1 MKDEVFKR
9 EKDVPMT
16 KEEIRYL
23 SLGYL
28 ELAFAKTLLDIGSGT
43 GSVSIEAAAMNPHLQ
58 VTAVECDEDAF
69 LLSLENKDRL
79 DKVMNLKDRI
89 RFIHDKAPS
98 SKISGG
104 FDRIFIGGTK
114 GNPKE
119 VIEWAYGL
127 LEENGILVM
136 NFITLEN
143 FQRSVEAIEKIEG
156 FTKIEGSLCSISK
169 LTDLGPYTYFK
180 PHNPAFIIKTT
191 RRK

>member
-1 MKDEVFKR
+1 MDMMKDEMFKR

-28 ELAFAKTLLDIGSGT
+28 ELAFAKNLLDIGSGT
-43 GSVSIEAAAMNPHLQ
+43 GSVSIEAAAMNPHLH

-69 LLSLENKDRL
+69 LLSLENRKKMGL
-79 DKVMNLKDRI
+79 DERI
-89 RFIHDKAPS
+89 KIIHDKAPS
-98 SKISGG
+98 SEIKGR

-114 GNPKE
+114 GNPRQ
-119 VIEWAYGL
+119 VIEWAYEH
-127 LEENGILVM
+127 LEEEGILVM

-143 FQRSVEAIEKIEG
+143 FQRSVESIESIEG
-156 FTKIEGSLCSISK
+156 FGKIEGSLCSISK
-169 LTDLGPYTYFK
+169 LSDLGPYTYFK
-180 PHNPAFIIKTT
+180 PHNPAFIIRTT